1 VLSDAGSTPAA
12 STTSRLARGGF
23 GAVVRQAAPPFG
35 LANVLDSRR
44 LQIPHFV
51 RSLSAARL
59 GFARRIS
66 FVALGT
72 TPGVPHFSVEFP
84 RILARVLVTFAVL
97 GAINWIPRWYDP
109 AGKATSDE
117 IAQAFGDYL
126 VAGLVGT
133 ETIDLARSDS
143 RSRAEL
149 HRLSS

>member
-1 VLSDAGSTPAA
+1 M
-12 STTSRLARGGF
+12 
-23 GAVVRQAAPPFG
+23 
-35 LANVLDSRR
+35 LDSRR

-72 TPGVPHFSVEFP
+72 THGVSHFSVEFP

-149 HRLSS
+149 RRLSS